1 MKKTE
6 ISNFLSEDFAKRIKE
21 EQEKIT
27 KGVVDTRN
35 MISGN
40 KELFESELGYSL
52 GQTLNKAETYSQD
65 LNKSLELY
73 NRDFVSSISG
83 KESKG
88 ITNRDLAN
96 IGLKSEE
103 DLAHLNGRAFEFTFQ
118 NQLGDSIGDT
128 IGTIH
133 NELNSTSPSNKNL
146 NSLNESL
153 QKDLKNFNSQ
163 NKVTNRPLQQYGP
176 LNNTLSQVDNLRVS
190 KGLDR
195 AFTDVPTIEPMKV
208 NVSSTND
215 LSAMQSHSLDL
226 NEHGKYSY
234 KASVVSNQESLGTN
248 DFTPKSL
255 SNRSTNTNN
264 AVKINNVTGGIT
276 KDPSRSTQSANDFSM
291 LDSQPINEKPP
302 ENLKPAPK
310 VTKQLL
316 DQKKIELPENI
327 KPLSSFKFT
336 KAPDNIGPIDR
347 LALPKN
353 TNSTISNRLSSAID
367 HLPNQGNI
375 QPIDN
380 IKNITTPV
388 GNVVGKVVENLFEQS
403 DNKVPENIEN
413 VSNRVN
419 TLLVPNN
426 RPSNDPVHGTSVNNG
441 VSSLSDI
448 SADATNNGDYNS
460 TVKTPVNPAKPSGNY
475 TQKTNNSAANYT
487 GNTTTTSQKTTPFRE
502 PVTYTDL
509 NTEST
514 GNSVY
519 SQNGA
524 AASVNKTPPATGASA
539 GSSISNSGT
548 PQIESDETPE
558 TFKGKLKQHWN
569 DYKEYRADKEV
580 DFITNKRMDQVGPGK
595 EFESESDLRGHI
607 KNTFMD
613 SSSVN
618 EAEKLLDKESMDR
631 VRGEYPGWLETNP
644 KQRLV
649 SKAAINREK
658 EPVSKEGS
666 LLDRVL
672 RRNVTPTDKKRT
684 ITDKL
689 MGRGGAAEPVRD
701 LRGSH
706 EYITEEY
713 DNGNPYLTDKNARFL
728 DRKGVRMSVEQAANE
743 AAKDEGTGLGKFS
756 SQTGWNHS
764 VAQARAASVGER
776 TNAFLNSANILGG
789 SSRES
794 LLNSIGMLTAD
805 QKVQITKSGGLS
817 KIFTKGGVA
826 LGGVVTAGYALQS
839 EDVGNE
845 MIASTAASWGIMQGW
860 RAGRDFGSILRASH
874 VTRVGFGAV
883 GAASTAALGYGAI
896 KAFSDLTSNESFIVD
911 AAKNFASKEIFSK
924 NQESDLALTLR
935 QRSMQKLASSALN
948 NRGQLLGN
956 EAQVLKG
963 VGIHG

>member
-1 MKKTE
+1 MDF
-6 ISNFLSEDFAKRIKE
+6 SNKESIRQFALEDFQNRFSDTYEQNKRQINGFFNSYFGAKKS
-21 EQEKIT
+21 T
-27 KGVVDTRN
+27 GVNVKDHLAPAGLADDVGIQR
-35 MISGN
+35 
-40 KELFESELGYSL
+40 
-52 GQTLNKAETYSQD
+52 LNTF
-65 LNKSLELY
+65 LNE
-73 NRDFVSSISG
+73 SISG
-83 KESKG
+83 INPNAMEEIERIVSPLEAVKSRG
-88 ITNRDLAN
+88 IINTQSRTPTDYSSNYGTLSVSEGSGPVVTRPSSAVGDLN
-96 IGLKSEE
+96 ITT
-103 DLAHLNGRAFEFTFQ
+103 NGRYSYS
-118 NQLGDSIGDT
+118 GSGYS
-128 IGTIH
+128 
-133 NELNSTSPSNKNL
+133 STSSNAFL
-146 NSLNESL
+146 YEQNSI
-153 QKDLKNFNSQ
+153 K
-163 NKVTNRPLQQYGP
+163 
-176 LNNTLSQVDNLRVS
+176 
-190 KGLDR
+190 
-195 AFTDVPTIEPMKV
+195 
-208 NVSSTND
+208 
-215 LSAMQSHSLDL
+215 
-226 NEHGKYSY
+226 
-234 KASVVSNQESLGTN
+234 
-248 DFTPKSL
+248 
-255 SNRSTNTNN
+255 
-264 AVKINNVTGGIT
+264 NVTGGIT
-276 KDPSRSTQSANDFSM
+276 KDPNRPTNSANDFSM
-291 LDSQPINEKPP
+291 LDSQPLNEKPP

-310 VTKQLL
+310 VSKQLL
-316 DQKKIELPENI
+316 DQKKIELPDNI
-327 KPLSSFKFT
+327 KPLSGFKFT

-353 TNSTISNRLSSAID
+353 TVNSINGKFSSAID

-375 QPIDN
+375 QPTDN

-403 DNKVPENIEN
+403 DNKIPENIEN
-413 VSNRVN
+413 VSNGVN
-419 TLLVPNN
+419 TLLIPNN
-426 RPSNDPVHGTSVNNG
+426 RPSNDPVHGVSVNNG
-441 VSSLSDI
+441 VNSLSDV
-448 SADATNNGDYNS
+448 SVDATNNGDYNN
-460 TVKTPVNPAKPSGNY
+460 TVRTSVNPAKSSGAYSQNS
-475 TQKTNNSAANYT
+475 NNTT
-487 GNTTTTSQKTTPFRE
+487 GNTITSSQKTSPFRE

-509 NTEST
+509 NTGST

-519 SQNGA
+519 AQNGA
-524 AASVNKTPPATGASA
+524 AASVNKTPPATGAPR
-539 GSSISNSGT
+539 GSSLSSNTT
-548 PQIESDETPE
+548 PQIDIDESLG
-558 TFKGKLKQHWN
+558 TFKDKLKQHWN
-569 DYKEYRADKEV
+569 DYKEYRADQEV
-580 DFITNKRMDQVGPGK
+580 DFISSKRMDQVGPGK
-595 EFESESDLRGHI
+595 EFETENDLRGHI

-613 SSSVN
+613 SSSVD

-631 VRGEYPGWLETNP
+631 VRGEYPGWLETSP

-649 SKAAINREK
+649 SKTAIQREK
-658 EPVSKEGS
+658 EPISKEGS

-689 MGRGGAAEPVRD
+689 MGRGGSSEPIQD

-706 EYITEEY
+706 EYITEQY

-743 AAKDEGTGLGKFS
+743 AAKDQGTGLGKFS

-789 SSRES
+789 SSKES

-805 QKVQITKSGGLS
+805 QKVQIAKAGGLS
-817 KIFTKGGVA
+817 KIFTQGGVA
-826 LGGVVTAGYALQS
+826 LGGIVTAGYALQS

-845 MIASTAASWGIMQGW
+845 MIAATAANWGIMQGW

>member
-1 MKKTE
+1 MDFNNKE
-6 ISNFLSEDFAKRIKE
+6 SIRQFALEDFQNRFSDTYEQNKRQINGFFNSYFGAKKS
-21 EQEKIT
+21 T
-27 KGVVDTRN
+27 GVNVKDHLAPAGLADDVGIQR
-35 MISGN
+35 
-40 KELFESELGYSL
+40 
-52 GQTLNKAETYSQD
+52 LNTF
-65 LNKSLELY
+65 LNE
-73 NRDFVSSISG
+73 SISG
-83 KESKG
+83 INPNAREEIERIVSPLEAVKSRG
-88 ITNRDLAN
+88 IINTQSRTPTDYSSNYGTLSVSEGSGPVVTRPSSAVGDLN
-96 IGLKSEE
+96 ITT
-103 DLAHLNGRAFEFTFQ
+103 NGRYSYS
-118 NQLGDSIGDT
+118 GSGYS
-128 IGTIH
+128 
-133 NELNSTSPSNKNL
+133 STSSNAFLYEQNSIKN
-146 NSLNESL
+146 
-153 QKDLKNFNSQ
+153 
-163 NKVTNRPLQQYGP
+163 
-176 LNNTLSQVDNLRVS
+176 
-190 KGLDR
+190 
-195 AFTDVPTIEPMKV
+195 
-208 NVSSTND
+208 
-215 LSAMQSHSLDL
+215 
-226 NEHGKYSY
+226 
-234 KASVVSNQESLGTN
+234 VVGE
-248 DFTPKSL
+248 
-255 SNRSTNTNN
+255 
-264 AVKINNVTGGIT
+264 IT
-276 KDPSRSTQSANDFSM
+276 KDPSRPTNSANDFSM
-291 LDSQPINEKPP
+291 LDSQPLNEKPP

-310 VTKQLL
+310 VSKQLL
-316 DQKKIELPENI
+316 DQKKIELPDNI
-327 KPLSSFKFT
+327 KPLSGFKFT

-353 TNSTISNRLSSAID
+353 TNSTISNKLSSAID

-375 QPIDN
+375 QPTDN

-403 DNKVPENIEN
+403 DNKIPENIEN
-413 VSNRVN
+413 LSNGVN
-419 TLLVPNN
+419 TLLIPNN
-426 RPSNDPVHGTSVNNG
+426 RPSNDPIHGISVNNG
-441 VSSLSDI
+441 VSSLSDL
-448 SADATNNGDYNS
+448 STDATNNGDYNN
-460 TVKTPVNPAKPSGNY
+460 TVRTSVNPAKSSGAY
-475 TQKTNNSAANYT
+475 SQNSN
-487 GNTTTTSQKTTPFRE
+487 NTTGTYASNTIASSQKTPPFKE

-519 SQNGA
+519 AQNGA
-524 AASVNKTPPATGASA
+524 AASVNRTPLATGAPR
-539 GSSISNSGT
+539 GSSLSNNTT
-548 PQIESDETPE
+548 PQIDIEESPG
-558 TFKGKLKQHWN
+558 TFKDKLKQHWN
-569 DYKEYRADKEV
+569 DYKEYRADQEV
-580 DFITNKRMDQVGPGK
+580 DFISSKRMDQVGPGK
-595 EFESESDLRGHI
+595 EFETENDLRGHI

-613 SSSVN
+613 SSSAD

-631 VRGEYPGWLETNP
+631 IRGEYPGWLETSP

-649 SKAAINREK
+649 SKTAIQREK
-658 EPVSKEGS
+658 KPVSKEGS

-672 RRNVTPTDKKRT
+672 RRNVDPSDKKRT

-689 MGRGGAAEPVRD
+689 MGRGGSAEPVQD

-706 EYITEEY
+706 EYITEQY

-743 AAKDEGTGLGKFS
+743 AAKDQGTGLGKFS

-764 VAQARAASVGER
+764 LAQARAASVGER

-805 QKVQITKSGGLS
+805 QKVQIAKAGGLN
-817 KIFTKGGVA
+817 KIFTQGGVA
-826 LGGVVTAGYALQS
+826 LGGVFTAGYALQS

-935 QRSMQKLASSALN
+935 QRSIQKLASSALN

>member
-1 MKKTE
+1 MDFNNKE
-6 ISNFLSEDFAKRIKE
+6 SIRQFALEDFQNRFSDTYEQNKRQINGFFNSYFGAKKS
-21 EQEKIT
+21 T
-27 KGVVDTRN
+27 GVNVKDHLAPAGLADDVGIQR
-35 MISGN
+35 
-40 KELFESELGYSL
+40 
-52 GQTLNKAETYSQD
+52 LNTF
-65 LNKSLELY
+65 LNE
-73 NRDFVSSISG
+73 SISG
-83 KESKG
+83 INPNAREEIERIVSPLEAVKSRGVINTPTRTPIDYSSNYGTLSVSEGNGPVVTRPSSAVG
-88 ITNRDLAN
+88 DLNITT
-96 IGLKSEE
+96 
-103 DLAHLNGRAFEFTFQ
+103 NGRYSYS
-118 NQLGDSIGDT
+118 GSGYS
-128 IGTIH
+128 
-133 NELNSTSPSNKNL
+133 STSSNAFLYEQNSIKN
-146 NSLNESL
+146 
-153 QKDLKNFNSQ
+153 
-163 NKVTNRPLQQYGP
+163 
-176 LNNTLSQVDNLRVS
+176 
-190 KGLDR
+190 
-195 AFTDVPTIEPMKV
+195 
-208 NVSSTND
+208 
-215 LSAMQSHSLDL
+215 
-226 NEHGKYSY
+226 
-234 KASVVSNQESLGTN
+234 VV
-248 DFTPKSL
+248 
-255 SNRSTNTNN
+255 
-264 AVKINNVTGGIT
+264 GGIT
-276 KDPSRSTQSANDFSM
+276 KDPNRPRESANEFSM

-310 VTKQLL
+310 VSKQLL
-316 DQKKIELPENI
+316 DQKKIELPDNI
-327 KPLSSFKFT
+327 KPLSGFKFT

-347 LALPKN
+347 LALPTN
-353 TNSTISNRLSSAID
+353 TTSTINNKLSSAID

-375 QPIDN
+375 QPTDN
-380 IKNITTPV
+380 IKNIATPA

-403 DNKVPENIEN
+403 DNKIPENIEN
-413 VSNRVN
+413 VSNGVN
-419 TLLVPNN
+419 TLLVPNKQ
-426 RPSNDPVHGTSVNNG
+426 PSNDPVHGISVNNG
-441 VSSLSDI
+441 ISSLSDA
-448 SADATNNGDYNS
+448 SADATNNGNYNN
-460 TVKTPVNPAKPSGNY
+460 TVRTSVNPAKSSGAYSQNS
-475 TQKTNNSAANYT
+475 NNTTGTYT
-487 GNTTTTSQKTTPFRE
+487 GNTTTGSQKTLPFRE
-502 PVTYTDL
+502 PVVYTDL

-519 SQNGA
+519 AQNGA
-524 AASVNKTPPATGASA
+524 AASVNKTPPPTGAPR
-539 GSSISNSGT
+539 GSSLSSNTT
-548 PQIESDETPE
+548 PQIDIDESPD
-558 TFKGKLKQHWN
+558 TFKDRLKQHWN
-569 DYKEYRADKEV
+569 DYKEYRADQEV
-580 DFITNKRMDQVGPGK
+580 DFISSKRMDQVGPGK
-595 EFESESDLRGHI
+595 EFGTENDLRGHI
-607 KNTFMD
+607 KNTFMS
-613 SSSVN
+613 SSSVD
-618 EAEKLLDKESMDR
+618 EAERLLDKESMDR
-631 VRGEYPGWLETNP
+631 VRGEYPGWLETSP

-649 SKAAINREK
+649 SKTAIQREK
-658 EPVSKEGS
+658 EPISKEGS

-689 MGRGGAAEPVRD
+689 MGRGGSAEPVQD

-706 EYITEEY
+706 EYITEQY

-743 AAKDEGTGLGKFS
+743 AAKDQGTGLGKFS

-789 SSRES
+789 SSKES

-805 QKVQITKSGGLS
+805 QKVQIAKAGGLS
-817 KIFTKGGVA
+817 KIFTQGGVA
-826 LGGVVTAGYALQS
+826 LGGIVTAGYALQS